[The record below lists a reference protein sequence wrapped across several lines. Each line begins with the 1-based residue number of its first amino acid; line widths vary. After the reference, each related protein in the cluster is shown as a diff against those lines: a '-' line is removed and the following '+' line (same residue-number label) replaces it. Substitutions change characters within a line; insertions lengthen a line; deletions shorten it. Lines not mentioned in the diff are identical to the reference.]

1 MEWLKLLWTR
11 TKLVAATYTGTF
23 IVVIALNQLLFF
35 GFCLN
40 PICLIAAMPHCLA
53 ITVVLGTFLN
63 KVDGWGEKNKE
74 QTKQN
79 IPENKYSQTIKHQNT
94 EEVIDNASI
103 FNTQLSTSKSAMPP
117 EPSSRGDKKILQP
130 DIVKIKTN
138 ELRKKYGPK
147 ISQQNSEISDR
158 NKHQISVPQ
167 EKPYQYALPISAA
180 EFETTYS
187 DKNPRKILYE
197 AVEKKWQ
204 SDLRSKG
211 KLLMKKRFRKNLV
224 KQNII

>member
-94 EEVIDNASI
+94 EEVIVNTSI
-103 FNTQLSTSKSAMPP
+103 SNKKLSTAKSAMPP
-117 EPSSRGDKKILQP
+117 KPADRRDKKTLQP
-130 DIVKIKTN
+130 NIINIKTN

-147 ISQQNSEISDR
+147 ITQQNSYISDKS
-158 NKHQISVPQ
+158 NPQISVPQ
-167 EKPYQYALPISAA
+167 EKPYQYALPISNAK
-180 EFETTYS
+180 FEISYS
-187 DKNPRKILYE
+187 DKNTRKIIYE
-197 AVEKKWQ
+197 AVQKKMQ
-204 SDLRSKG
+204 RDLRSKG
-211 KLLMKKRFRKNLV
+211 KSLITRRFRKNLA
-224 KQNII
+224 KQDII